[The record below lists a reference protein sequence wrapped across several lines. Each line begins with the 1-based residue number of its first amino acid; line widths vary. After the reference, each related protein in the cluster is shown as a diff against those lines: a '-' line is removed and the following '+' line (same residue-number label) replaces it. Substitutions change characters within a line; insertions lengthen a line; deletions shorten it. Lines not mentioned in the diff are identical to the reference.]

1 MAGVKVTDLTTLGA
15 ADPTDVFYIV
25 DTTANQS
32 KQIEVQDIYS
42 GMPQFDSGTYSATV
56 ANETGGTVDSTNYE
70 GIYSRVGNVV
80 TFTIIIDIT
89 MDGGSD
95 TIDFNLSVP
104 IASAFTGQKQAFG
117 VCTGNDEVGRFEVR
131 SDDGTFG
138 TAGDIQITLITNT
151 AGASLSYFA
160 ITVQYL
166 IV

>member
-42 GMPQFDSGTYSATV
+42 GMPQLDSGTYSATV
-56 ANETGGTVDSTNYE
+56 GNETGGTVDSTNYE

-80 TFTIIIDIT
+80 TFTIPIDIT
-89 MDGGSD
+89 MDVAS
-95 TIDFNLSVP
+95 TNITFNLSIP
-104 IASAFTGQKQAFG
+104 IASAFTGQKQAYG
-117 VCTGNDEVGRFEVR
+117 VCTGNDEVATFEVR

-138 TAGDIQITLITNT
+138 TGGEIYIDFNTNT
-151 AGASLSYFA
+151 AGIVLGYFT
-160 ITVQYL
+160 ITVQYV
-166 IV
+166 II

>member
-15 ADPTDVFYIV
+15 ADPADVFYIV

-42 GMPQFDSGTYSATV
+42 GMPQFDSGRYSATA
-56 ANETGGTVDSTNYE
+56 ANETGGTVDSTQYE

-89 MDGGSD
+89 MDVAS
-95 TIDFNLSVP
+95 TNITFNLSIP

-117 VCTGNDEVGRFEVR
+117 VCTGNDEVSTFTVS
-131 SDDGTFG
+131 SDDGTLG
-138 TAGDIQITLITNT
+138 NAGDIYINLVTNT
-151 AGASLSYFA
+151 ATISLTYFG
-160 ITVQYL
+160 ITVQYE
-166 IV
+166 II